1 MSGYPGDGAG
11 GGGVRRPMT
20 REGLTTHIIGG
31 PMIGPKPAK
40 PTITVEQMIERR
52 DLPTQR
58 QVNVAA
64 AAAALFGA
72 MAVFASYAVKG
83 TPQDHPVAWAIRHP
97 VVTIN
102 LLRDPPPPPNA
113 PVLQG
118 GAWLFLHA
126 SDAATM
132 FADPPPKGN

>member
-20 REGLTTHIIGG
+20 REELTTHIIGG

-52 DLPTQR
+52 DRPTQR
-58 QVNVAA
+58 QVNVA

-83 TPQDHPVAWAIRHP
+83 TV
-97 VVTIN
+97 
-102 LLRDPPPPPNA
+102 
-113 PVLQG
+113 
-118 GAWLFLHA
+118 
-126 SDAATM
+126 